1 MDKVLN
7 GVITAIK
14 VAGYGFIRDE
24 QQHCRFFHANDL
36 VNAQFNELVPNLV
49 VEFEPL
55 DGLLHAGNG
64 RRAERVRI
72 IG

>member
-1 MDKVLN
+1 MERVLN

-14 VAGYGFIRDE
+14 ASGYGFIRDE
-24 QQHCRFFHANDL
+24 EQHSRFFHARDL
-36 VNAQFNELVPNLV
+36 VNARFHELVPNLV

-55 DGLLHAGNG
+55 DGRPYGNG